1 MLIYFFAMP
10 KLHRIK
16 ELSKTHK
23 TPIKTIAALLGVT
36 EQGLHKMIREQTM
49 SVEILEKIARILGV
63 SVCCFF
69 DEDVTFATQEEYKN
83 YAERG
88 FAVKNIE
95 NVDQRTVPF
104 ADEDKDAEVH
114 TLQKELLE
122 AKDEIIN
129 LLKARKI

>member
-1 MLIYFFAMP
+1 MP

-16 ELSKTHK
+16 DLSKSHK
-23 TPIKTIAALLGVT
+23 KPLKTIAALIGVT

-49 SVEILEKIARILGV
+49 SVETLEKIARILGV

-69 DEDVTFATQEEYKN
+69 DEDVTFATKEEYKN

-88 FAVKNIE
+88 FAVRNIE
-95 NVDQRTVPF
+95 SVDQRTMPF
-104 ADEDKDAEVH
+104 DDEDKDAEVH

-129 LLKARKI
+129 LLKAQKK

>member
-1 MLIYFFAMP
+1 MP

-16 ELSKTHK
+16 ELSKSNSI
-23 TPIKTIAALLGVT
+23 PIKTIAALLGIT
-36 EQGLHKMIREQTM
+36 EQGLHKMIRQQTM

-69 DEDVTFATQEEYKN
+69 DEDVTFATKEEYKN

-95 NVDQRTVPF
+95 NVDQRSIPLNE
-104 ADEDKDAEVH
+104 EDKDAELNH
-114 TLQKELLE
+114 LQKELLE

-129 LLKARKI
+129 LLKAQKK

>member
-1 MLIYFFAMP
+1 MA

-16 ELSKTHK
+16 ELSKSHK
-23 TPIKTIAALLGVT
+23 LPIKTMAALVGVT
-36 EQGLHKMIREQTM
+36 EQGFHKMIREQTM
-49 SVEILEKIARILGV
+49 SVEILEKIARILNV

-69 DEDVTFATQEEYKN
+69 DEDVTFATHEEYKN

-95 NVDQRTVPF
+95 NIDQRSVPF
-104 ADEDKDAEVH
+104 TDEDREAEVH
-114 TLQKELLE
+114 TLQKELIE

-129 LLKARKI
+129 LLKARKK

>member
-1 MLIYFFAMP
+1 MP

-16 ELSKTHK
+16 ELSKIHR
-23 TPIKTIAALLGVT
+23 TPIKSLAVMLGVT
-36 EQGLHKMIREQTM
+36 EQGLHKMIREETM
-49 SVEILEKIARILGV
+49 SVAILERIARILGV

-69 DEDVTFATQEEYKN
+69 DEDVTFATREEYKN

-95 NVDQRTVPF
+95 NVDQRSMSLSE
-104 ADEDKDAEVH
+104 EDKDAEVH
-114 TLQKELLE
+114 SLQKELLE

-129 LLKARKI
+129 LLKAQKK